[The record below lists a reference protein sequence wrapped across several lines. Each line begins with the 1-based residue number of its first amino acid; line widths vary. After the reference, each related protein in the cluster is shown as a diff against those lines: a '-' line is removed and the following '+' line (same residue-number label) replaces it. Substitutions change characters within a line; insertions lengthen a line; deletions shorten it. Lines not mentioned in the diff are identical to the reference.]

1 MIFKVIILFC
11 FVQNLHSENIGCTD
25 PENTYYDSNAEFGYF
40 IGLVEGGSQC
50 NQNGWSQNYIGIN
63 LEYYNSNQS
72 LFEVG
77 NEINFGDYTYYIDAM
92 NVPTNCN
99 QGVALV
105 YIVNDSNNAD
115 GNPFTFEEESE

>member
-1 MIFKVIILFC
+1 MIFKVIILFI
-11 FVQNLHSENIGCTD
+11 FVQNLYSENIGCTD
-25 PENTYYDSNAEFGYF
+25 PENTYYDSNAEVGYF
-40 IGLVEGGSQC
+40 TGSVEGGSQC

-63 LEYYNSNQS
+63 LEYYTSNQS

-105 YIVNDSNNAD
+105 YIVNDLNN
-115 GNPFTFEEESE
+115 